1 MPATRAKTTTP
12 LARILANTAWLMGGK
27 GFGALC
33 SIVYLAILTRTLGL
47 KGFGHFSLIFS
58 TAQALIAIAGF
69 QTWRVVVRYGASHV
83 HDKDWAAFGRL
94 GMFAGLLD
102 ALGALCGCLLAAV
115 VFFGF
120 AHLLELNENYV
131 AIGFAFCCAQLWALV
146 SAPTG
151 MVRALNQFKMA
162 VYVEAVVPMGRL
174 VGALAVWLT
183 GPSVERFLVVWAAVD
198 IIESIGYWIM
208 AKRLCPQAVRF
219 KYLKDS
225 RQALR
230 ENPGLW
236 RFFLVTFAGSTIDAL
251 TKNGPLLIVGGVLGT
266 RTAGLYRLAS
276 QLSQAL
282 SKFST
287 MLTRA
292 VYAEISRMRV
302 ASSLQEFQRLAVQ
315 TSLIAGAGGLVV
327 VLIALI
333 AGRSLLGLIGGEA
346 FEGGAAILVPL
357 AIAASFDLASVA
369 FEPVLHS
376 TGKAQLS
383 LTARLIALGVLGV
396 ALALLIHVGPSGAAW
411 AVTLEAAA
419 LYFVMGVMAVFTLR
433 HMRGDEP
440 LQPAEQSIAHDHP
453 QPPPGSSSA
462 TPAPSTAP

>member
-1 MPATRAKTTTP
+1 MPADRAQPSTP
-12 LARILANTAWLMGGK
+12 LARILANTAWLLGGK
-27 GFGALC
+27 GFGGLC

-58 TAQALIAIAGF
+58 TAQALISIAGF

-94 GMFAGLLD
+94 AMLSGVLDVVGAAG
-102 ALGALCGCLLAAV
+102 GCVLAAI

-120 AHLLELNENYV
+120 AHLLDLNQDYV
-131 AIGFAFCCAQLWALV
+131 GVGFLFCCAQLWSPS

-151 MVRALNQFKMA
+151 MVRALNQFKIG
-162 VYVEAVVPMGRL
+162 VYVEAVVPVGRL
-174 VGALAVWLT
+174 IGAVAIWLT
-183 GPSVERFLVVWAAVD
+183 GPSVGRFLFVWALVD
-198 IIESIGYWIM
+198 LIEALLYWIA
-208 AKRLCPQAVRF
+208 AKRLCPHSVKLR
-219 KYLKDS
+219 YIKDY
-225 RQALR
+225 RTALR

-236 RFFLVTFAGSTIDAL
+236 RFFMVTYAGSTIDAL
-251 TKNGPLLIVGGVLGT
+251 TKNGPLLIVGGIVGT
-266 RTAGLYRLAS
+266 KAAGLYRLAS

-302 ASSLQEFQRLAVQ
+302 ASSLQEFRRLAVQ
-315 TSLIAGAGGLVV
+315 TSLIAGAGGLLV
-327 VLIALI
+327 VLIALV
-333 AGRSLLGLIGGEA
+333 AGRSLLGLIGGSA

-376 TGKAQLS
+376 TGRAQLS
-383 LTARLIALGVLGV
+383 LTARLIALAVLGV
-396 ALALLIHVGPSGAAW
+396 ALALFVRIGPSGAAW
-411 AVTLEAAA
+411 AVTLEAASLYVTMGMMA
-419 LYFVMGVMAVFTLR
+419 LFTLR
-433 HMRGDEP
+433 RMRRDEP
-440 LQPAEQSIAHDHP
+440 LQPAEQVEALADP
-453 QPPPGSSSA
+453 E
-462 TPAPSTAP
+462 APSTAS